1 MSISFHPAAQREAD
15 DAIDWYAARS
25 PRTGLRLADALD
37 RAVDDIVASPRLY
50 PPADDAPPGDEV
62 RNLLLT
68 RFPYRVVYLLQDD
81 QTVIVAVAHTSRRP
95 GYWHQRLVP

>member
-1 MSISFHPAAQREAD
+1 MSVAFHPAARREAD

-25 PRTGLRLADALD
+25 PRTGVRLADALD
-37 RAVDDIVASPRLY
+37 RAVDDIAASPRSH
-50 PPADDAPPGDEV
+50 PPGDEV